1 MPNLLKGTILKN
13 GGRYMTIT
21 KLIAG
26 NSYGTKA
33 KDIYLNCCNSFGWDK
48 SKANEFGM
56 MKPLY
61 ARGAADRGTKAVW
74 FICKNN
80 WYNDLLIPVN
90 SNGKIIYKHR
100 NYIYDNLQCIE
111 EYQQDSKLY
120 PSDYPLQ
127 DRIVFV
133 KNKSGQYVFLGVYRA
148 KEPNSDRHDRTFY
161 RIGYDYT
168 IN

>member
-1 MPNLLKGTILKN
+1 MA
-13 GGRYMTIT
+13 IT
-21 KLIAG
+21 KLVAG

-33 KDIYLNCCNSFGWDK
+33 KDIYLQCCQWFGWNARL
-48 SKANEFGM
+48 ANEFGM

-61 ARGAADRGTKAVW
+61 AKGAAGSGTKAVW
-74 FICKNN
+74 FICKSN

-90 SNGKIIYKHR
+90 GKIVYKHR

-127 DRIVFV
+127 DRITFA
-133 KNKSGQYVFLGVYRA
+133 KNKQGKYVFLGVYRA

-161 RIGYDYT
+161 RVGYDYIT
-168 IN
+168 N

>member
-1 MPNLLKGTILKN
+1 MA
-13 GGRYMTIT
+13 IT

-33 KDIYLNCCNSFGWDK
+33 KDIYLDCCNSFGWNK
-48 SKANEFGM
+48 RLIGEFGM

-74 FICKNN
+74 FICKSN
-80 WYNDLLIPVN
+80 WKNDLLIPVN
-90 SNGKIIYKHR
+90 VNGKIVKKHR

-120 PSDYPLQ
+120 PNDYPLQ
-127 DRIVFV
+127 DRITFA
-133 KNKSGQYVFLGVYRA
+133 KNKQGQYVFLGVYRT
-148 KEPNSDRHDRTFY
+148 KEPNSDRSDRTFY
-161 RIGYDYT
+161 RISNDYS
-168 IN
+168 INR